1 MPHFD
6 IFNGDAD
13 GICAIHQIRLNN
25 PQESTLVTGVKRDTL
40 LLKNVTSVKNSVLTV
55 LDISSHA
62 NRGPLLKLLKQGNTI
77 HYYDHH
83 FSGEIPESLLF
94 HPHIDTSP
102 GVCTSIIVDRCLQGV
117 HRSWAIVAS
126 FGDNIHSSALKLA
139 DSLKL
144 DTKEIEKLRE
154 MGELI
159 NYNSY
164 GETKEEL
171 YYSPESLYRAINTF
185 SDPLEFFHSSGE
197 LVKLREGFLNDM
209 TLAEA
214 ILPQRNCT
222 AGRIFIFPN
231 EEWCRRVCGTSINK
245 LAREEPYLAHS
256 LLVEK
261 HDGTFQISV
270 RAPLAKPYGAE
281 KLCIKFAGGGRAMAA
296 GINDL
301 VPEEVELF
309 FEAFEEQFLS

>member
-1 MPHFD
+1 MPYFD

-13 GICAIHQIRLNN
+13 GICAIHQIRLHS
-25 PQESTLVTGVKRDTL
+25 PQKSTLVTGVKRDTL
-40 LLKNVTSVKNSVLTV
+40 LLKNIISVKNSVLTV

-62 NRGPLLKLLKQGNTI
+62 NRESILQLLKQGNTI
-77 HYYDHH
+77 HYFDHH
-83 FSGEIPESLLF
+83 FSGEITESPLF

-102 GVCTSIIVDRCLQGV
+102 DVCTSIIVDRFLKGV

-126 FGDNIHSSALKLA
+126 FGDNLHSSALKLA

-144 DTKEIEKLRE
+144 DTKETEKLRD

-164 GETKEEL
+164 GETKEDL
-171 YYSPESLYRAINTF
+171 YYSPESLYRAIHTY

-209 TLAEA
+209 DLAEA
-214 ILPQRNCT
+214 ILPESNCT

-231 EEWCRRVCGTSINK
+231 EAWCRRVCSTFINK
-245 LAREEPYLAHS
+245 LARDEPDLAHS
-256 LLVEK
+256 LLVERQ
-261 HDGTFQISV
+261 DGSFQISV
-270 RAPLAKPYGAE
+270 RAPLVKPYGAE
-281 KLCIKFAGGGRAMAA
+281 KLCIKFAGGGRKMAT
-296 GINDL
+296 GINNL
-301 VPEEVELF
+301 AP
-309 FEAFEEQFLS
+309 

>member
-1 MPHFD
+1 MPNFD

-13 GICAIHQIRLNN
+13 GICAIHQIRLNH

-40 LLKNVTSVKNSVLTV
+40 LLKKVISVKNSVLTV

-62 NRGPLLKLLKQGNTI
+62 NRDSLLQLLKQGNTI

-83 FSGEIPESLLF
+83 LSGEIPESTLF
-94 HPHIDTSP
+94 HPHIDTNP
-102 GVCTSIIVDRCLQGV
+102 EVCTSIIVDRFLKGD

-126 FGDNIHSSALKLA
+126 FGDNLHSSALKLA
-139 DSLKL
+139 DSLNL
-144 DTKEIEKLRE
+144 DAKEIEELRE

-164 GETKEEL
+164 GETKEDL
-171 YYSPESLYRAINTF
+171 YFSPEFLYSAINPYY
-185 SDPLEFFHSSGE
+185 DPLEFFHSSGE

-209 TLAEA
+209 ELAEA
-214 ILPQRNCT
+214 LLPVRDCT

-231 EEWCRRVCGTSINK
+231 EAWCRRVCGTFINK

-256 LLVEK
+256 LLVERQ
-261 HDGTFQISV
+261 DGTFQISV

-309 FEAFEEQFLS
+309 FEAFEKQFVS

>member
-13 GICAIHQIRLNN
+13 GICAIQQIRLNN
-25 PQESTLVTGVKRDTL
+25 PQASTLVTGVKRDTL
-40 LLKNVTSVKNSVLTV
+40 LLKNIISVKNSVLTV

-77 HYYDHH
+77 HYFDHH
-83 FSGEIPESLLF
+83 FSGEITESPLF

-102 GVCTSIIVDRCLQGV
+102 DVCTSIIVDRLLKV
-117 HRSWAIVAS
+117 VRRYWAIVAS
-126 FGDNIHSSALKLA
+126 FGDNLHSSALKLA
-139 DSLKL
+139 CSLSL
-144 DTKEIEKLRE
+144 DATETEELRE

-164 GETKEEL
+164 GETKEDL
-171 YYSPESLYRAINTF
+171 YYSQESLYKAINTF

-197 LVKLREGFLNDM
+197 LIKLREGFLNDM
-209 TLAEA
+209 ELAETL
-214 ILPQRNCT
+214 LPVRDST

-231 EEWCRRVCGTSINK
+231 EAWCRRVCGTFINK
-245 LAREEPYLAHS
+245 LAREEPDLAHS
-256 LLVEK
+256 LLVERQ
-261 HDGTFQISV
+261 DGNFQISV

-281 KLCIKFAGGGRAMAA
+281 KLCIKFAGGGRTMAE

-301 VPEEVELF
+301 APEEVGLF
-309 FEAFEEQFLS
+309 FEAFEKQFVS

>member
-13 GICAIHQIRLNN
+13 GICAIQQIRLNN

-40 LLKNVTSVKNSVLTV
+40 LLKNVISVKNSVLTV

-62 NRGPLLKLLKQGNTI
+62 NRESLLQLLKQGNTS
-77 HYYDHH
+77 HYFDHH
-83 FSGEIPESLLF
+83 FSGIIPESSLF

-102 GVCTSIIVDRCLQGV
+102 DVCTSIIVDRFLKGV

-126 FGDNIHSSALKLA
+126 FGDNLHSSALKLA

-144 DTKEIEKLRE
+144 DTKKTEKLRE

-164 GETKEEL
+164 GETKEDL
-171 YYSPESLYRAINTF
+171 YYSPESLYRAIHTY

-197 LVKLREGFLNDM
+197 LVKLR
-209 TLAEA
+209 
-214 ILPQRNCT
+214 
-222 AGRIFIFPN
+222 
-231 EEWCRRVCGTSINK
+231 
-245 LAREEPYLAHS
+245 
-256 LLVEK
+256 
-261 HDGTFQISV
+261 
-270 RAPLAKPYGAE
+270 
-281 KLCIKFAGGGRAMAA
+281 
-296 GINDL
+296 
-301 VPEEVELF
+301 
-309 FEAFEEQFLS
+309 

>member
-1 MPHFD
+1 MPNFD

-25 PQESTLVTGVKRDTL
+25 PQANTLVTGVKRDTL
-40 LLKNVTSVKNSVLTV
+40 LLKKVISVKNSVLTV

-62 NRGPLLKLLKQGNTI
+62 NRDSLLQLLNQGNTI
-77 HYYDHH
+77 HYFDHH
-83 FSGEIPESLLF
+83 LSGEIPESPLF
-94 HPHIDTSP
+94 HPHIDINP
-102 GVCTSIIVDRCLQGV
+102 DVCTSIIVDLFLKGE

-126 FGDNIHSSALKLA
+126 FGDNLHSSALKLA
-139 DSLKL
+139 DSLNL
-144 DTKEIEKLRE
+144 DAKEIEELRE

-164 GETKEEL
+164 GETKEDL
-171 YYSPESLYRAINTF
+171 YFSPEFLYSAINPYY
-185 SDPLEFFHSSGE
+185 DPLEFFHSSGE

-209 TLAEA
+209 ELAEA
-214 ILPQRNCT
+214 LLPVRDCT

-231 EEWCRRVCGTSINK
+231 EAWCRRVCGTFINK

-256 LLVEK
+256 LLVERQ
-261 HDGTFQISV
+261 DGTFQISV
-270 RAPLAKPYGAE
+270 RAPLVKPYGAE

-309 FEAFEEQFLS
+309 FEAFEKQFVS

>member
-1 MPHFD
+1 MPNFD

-13 GICAIHQIRLNN
+13 GICAIHQIRLNH

-40 LLKNVTSVKNSVLTV
+40 LLKKVISVKNSVLTV

-62 NRGPLLKLLKQGNTI
+62 NRDSLLQLLNQGNTI
-77 HYYDHH
+77 HYFDHH
-83 FSGEIPESLLF
+83 LSGEIPESPLF
-94 HPHIDTSP
+94 HPHIDINP
-102 GVCTSIIVDRCLQGV
+102 DVCTSIIVDLFLKGE

-126 FGDNIHSSALKLA
+126 FGDNLHSSALKLA
-139 DSLKL
+139 DSLNL
-144 DTKEIEKLRE
+144 DAKEIEELRE

-164 GETKEEL
+164 GETKEDL
-171 YYSPESLYRAINTF
+171 YFSPEFLYSVIHPYY
-185 SDPLEFFHSSGE
+185 DPLEFFHSSGE
-197 LVKLREGFLNDM
+197 LVKLRKGFLNDM

-214 ILPQRNCT
+214 ILPERNYT

-231 EEWCRRVCGTSINK
+231 EAWCRRVCGTFINK
-245 LAREEPYLAHS
+245 LAREEPDLAHS
-256 LLVEK
+256 LLVERQ
-261 HDGTFQISV
+261 DGTFQISV

-301 VPEEVELF
+301 APEEVELF
-309 FEAFEEQFLS
+309 FEAFEKQFVS

>member
-13 GICAIHQIRLNN
+13 GICAIHQIRLHN
-25 PQESTLVTGVKRDTL
+25 PQKSTLVTGVKRDTL
-40 LLKNVTSVKNSVLTV
+40 LLKNVISVKNSVLTV

-62 NRGPLLKLLKQGNTI
+62 NREPLLQLLKQGNTI
-77 HYYDHH
+77 HYFDHH
-83 FSGEIPESLLF
+83 FSGEIPESPLF
-94 HPHIDTSP
+94 HPHIDTSSD
-102 GVCTSIIVDRCLQGV
+102 VCTSIIVDRFLKGE
-117 HRSWAIVAS
+117 HRYWAIVAS
-126 FGDNIHSSALKLA
+126 FGDNLHSSALKLA
-139 DSLKL
+139 DSLNL
-144 DTKEIEKLRE
+144 DTKETEELRE

-164 GETKEEL
+164 GETKEDL
-171 YYSPESLYRAINTF
+171 YYSPEFLYRAIHPY

-209 TLAEA
+209 ELAEA
-214 ILPQRNCT
+214 IVLERNSK

-231 EEWCRRVCGTSINK
+231 EAWCRRVCGTFINK
-245 LAREEPYLAHS
+245 LAREETDLAHS
-256 LLVEK
+256 LLVERQ
-261 HDGTFQISV
+261 DGSFQVSV
-270 RAPLAKPYGAE
+270 RAPLSKPYGAE

-301 VPEEVELF
+301 APEEVEPF
-309 FEAFEEQFLS
+309 YEAFEKQFVS